1 KHHGRKSVEA
11 ISIKKKDSRSFA
23 EIENELMHIE
33 EDIYALESEM
43 EYVADVERLEKLY
56 EEKTKK
62 ELLRAD
68 LYNELE
74 NMVE

>member
-1 KHHGRKSVEA
+1 
-11 ISIKKKDSRSFA
+11 
-23 EIENELMHIE
+23 MHIE

-43 EYVADVERLEKLY
+43 EYVADVEKLEKLY

-74 NMVE
+74 NMVEYRRKPLPFSFAGGSGFFIMIFCFKG

>member
-1 KHHGRKSVEA
+1 
-11 ISIKKKDSRSFA
+11 
-23 EIENELMHIE
+23 MHIE

-74 NMVE
+74 NMVESRKPLPFSFAGGSGFFIMIFCFKG

>member
-1 KHHGRKSVEA
+1 
-11 ISIKKKDSRSFA
+11 
-23 EIENELMHIE
+23 MHVE
-33 EDIYALESEM
+33 EDIYTLECTM
-43 EYVADVERLEKLY
+43 EHVVDVEMLEQLY

-74 NMVE
+74 NIVE

>member
-1 KHHGRKSVEA
+1 
-11 ISIKKKDSRSFA
+11 
-23 EIENELMHIE
+23 MHIE

-43 EYVADVERLEKLY
+43 EYVADVEKLEKLY
-56 EEKTKK
+56 EEKRRK